1 MLVLKGIT
9 CVDNCKEKKR
19 KNIKTTYK
27 KCVCVCVCRR
37 VQKSKENQIS
47 EHAISAAFRSTCD
60 YILKA
65 RAKKTKKRENMIAYL

>member
-27 KCVCVCVCRR
+27 KCVCVCVGEFKSQRR
-37 VQKSKENQIS
+37 
-47 EHAISAAFRSTCD
+47 
-60 YILKA
+60 
-65 RAKKTKKRENMIAYL
+65 TK